1 MGRRFSMAT
10 VLKIAVP
17 VPVRRAFDYLPPEA
31 GDSGALRP
39 GMRIEVPFGRGKKVG
54 VLLDVVEESDLD
66 PAKLKPALAVLD
78 EVPLLSDA
86 DLKLLA
92 WASRYYH
99 YPLGE
104 AVAAAFSAT
113 LRRGESATPETIRRL
128 CPAGLISPD
137 AEDAVKRAP
146 RQSALLHKLWEAPE
160 GLTPA
165 ALAELDGNWRN
176 TAAALVGKGLAVW
189 RECAAAPFTAAGAAP
204 PPTRLRLN
212 AHQETAVAAV
222 TEALGGYRAFL
233 LEGVTGSGKT
243 EVYLRVAQE
252 VLARGGQ
259 TMILLPEISLT
270 PQLEARFR
278 ARFAAPVVVYHSALN
293 DNERRRAWLAMQRG
307 EAAILLGTRSAVF
320 TPLRAPGL
328 IVLDEEHDTSFKQHD
343 GFRYSARDVAV
354 MRANLLNIPVLLG
367 SATPSLETLHN
378 ARLGR
383 YHWLRLPERA
393 GGAAEPT
400 FRLLDIRGQRLT
412 EGISGRLAADI
423 KETLA
428 RGEQALLFVNRRG
441 FAPTLICHA
450 CGWVAQCRHCD
461 ANLVI
466 HYGEQKL
473 RCHHCGFEQALGRQ
487 CGDCKKEE
495 LRPLGLGTERIEAVL
510 GELFPAARVA
520 RIDRDS
526 TRRKGQL
533 QRLLED
539 VCAGRIDL
547 LIGTQMLAKGHHF
560 PGVTL
565 VGIVDVDAGLYSTD
579 FRAGERTA
587 QLVMQVA
594 GRAGREE
601 RPGTVVLQTRHPE
614 HPLLRRLVGKG
625 YPAFAAAT
633 AEEREAALL
642 PPYSHQALW
651 RAEANQPDAPRLFL
665 QGVAE
670 LAGRLGV
677 PALLV
682 LGPAPAPLARRAG
695 WHRWQLLL
703 QSEKRGVLH
712 NAIDRLLASIMNL
725 EESRRVR
732 WSIDVDPVDLY

>member
-1 MGRRFSMAT
+1 MT
-10 VLKIAVP
+10 NVLKVAVP
-17 VPVRRAFDYLPPEA
+17 VPVRRLFDYLPPESVDA
-31 GDSGALRP
+31 SALSP
-39 GMRIEVPFGRGKKVG
+39 GVRVEVPFGRGKKVG
-54 VLLDVVEESDLD
+54 VLLAVAEQSGFD

-78 EVPLLSDA
+78 DAPLLSPA

-99 YPLGE
+99 HPIGE
-104 AVAAAFSAT
+104 AVAAALSAA
-113 LRRGESATPETIRRL
+113 LRRGETARPDTVRRL
-128 CPAGLISPD
+128 CLADPLSPY

-146 RQSALLHKLWEAPE
+146 RQSALFHKLRESPA

-165 ALAELDGNWRN
+165 ALAEPDGSWR
-176 TAAALVGKGLAVW
+176 TAADALIRKGLAVW
-189 RECAAAPFTAAGAAP
+189 RDEAAPAFSPDAAT
-204 PPTRLRLN
+204 PTPADLCLN

-222 TEALGGYRAFL
+222 TEALGAYRAFL

-278 ARFAAPVVVYHSALN
+278 ARFAAPVVVYHSALT

-320 TPLRAPGL
+320 TPMRVPGL
-328 IVLDEEHDTSFKQHD
+328 IVLDEEHDTSFKQQD

-354 MRANLLNIPVLLG
+354 MRANLLNIPVVLG

-378 ARLGR
+378 ARQGR

-393 GGAAEPT
+393 GGAAEPG
-400 FRLLDIRGQRLT
+400 FRLLDIRGQRLM

-441 FAPTLICHA
+441 FAPTLTCHA

-495 LRPLGLGTERIEAVL
+495 LRPLGLGTERIEAAL
-510 GELFPAARVA
+510 EDLFPAAKIA

-526 TRRKGQL
+526 VRRKGQL
-533 QRLLED
+533 ERSLED
-539 VCAGRIDL
+539 IREGRVNL

-587 QLVMQVA
+587 QLIMQVA
-594 GRAGREE
+594 GRAGREDL
-601 RPGTVVLQTRHPE
+601 PGTVVLQTRHPE
-614 HPLLRRLVGKG
+614 HPLLRRLVAKG
-625 YPAFAAAT
+625 YSAFAEAT
-633 AEEREAALL
+633 AAEREAALL

-651 RAEANQPDAPRLFL
+651 RAEANQPEPPRLFL
-665 QGVAE
+665 QGVAD
-670 LAGRLGV
+670 LAAQLGV
-677 PALLV
+677 PALWV

-703 QSEKRGVLH
+703 QSDKRSVLH
-712 NAIDRLLASIMNL
+712 NAIDRLLAAIPNL
-725 EESRRVR
+725 EEFRRVR